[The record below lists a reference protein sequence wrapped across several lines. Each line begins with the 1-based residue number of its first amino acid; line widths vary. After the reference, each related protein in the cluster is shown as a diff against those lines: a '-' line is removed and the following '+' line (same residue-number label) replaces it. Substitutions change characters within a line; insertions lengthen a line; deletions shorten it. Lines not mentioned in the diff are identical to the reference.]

1 MAEASDFDWTQI
13 DWNDLYPRLL
23 LVAEGKLNRLIWRG
37 TRFGPIPG
45 GQTSHDFVQAAIE
58 KTKRGIRIWNPEVS
72 IFQHLAGIILSD
84 INHLANSIENQVTYC
99 NDEKV
104 IPIEDHRATPEASAI
119 RRSQEEAFLAFLHA
133 KNPKLRILAFSILH
147 DPVRLGSL
155 ELATKLN
162 LSIYQIDSLKRALRR
177 ATEEFLKNEYG
188 LAAGQLPTMQLE
200 GRD

>member
-1 MAEASDFDWTQI
+1 MAETGDFDWTQI

-45 GQTSHDFVQAAIE
+45 GQTSHDFVQTAIE
-58 KTKRGIRIWNPEVS
+58 KTKRGIRRWNPEVS

-84 INHLANSIENQVTYC
+84 INHLVNSTENQITQST
-99 NDEKV
+99 DEKV

-119 RRSQEEAFLAFLHA
+119 RRSQEETFLAFLQG
-133 KNPKLRILAFSILH
+133 KNPALRTLAFSILH

-162 LSIYQIDSLKRALRR
+162 LSICQLDSLKRAPRR
-177 ATEEFLKNEYG
+177 ATEQFLKAEHE
-188 LAAGQLPTMQLE
+188 LASEQPSTMRLE
-200 GRD
+200 GGD

>member
-58 KTKRGIRIWNPEVS
+58 KTKQGIRIWNPEIS

-147 DPVRLGSL
+147 DPVRLGGL

-162 LSIYQIDSLKRALRR
+162 LSICQVDSLKRALRR

>member
-1 MAEASDFDWTQI
+1 MAETSDFDWTQI

-58 KTKRGIRIWNPEVS
+58 KTKGGIRAWNPEVS
-72 IFQHLAGIILSD
+72 IFQHLAGVILSD
-84 INHLANSIENQVTYC
+84 INHLANSTENQITQC
-99 NDEKV
+99 ADEKV
-104 IPIEDHRATPEASAI
+104 IPIEDHRATPETSAI
-119 RRSQEEAFLAFLHA
+119 RSSQEETFLTFLHA
-133 KNPKLRILAFSILH
+133 KNPVLRTLAFSILH

-162 LSIYQIDSLKRALRR
+162 LSICQLDSLKRALRR
-177 ATEEFLKNEYG
+177 ATEEFLKAGHE
-188 LAAGQLPTMQLE
+188 LAPEQPPTMRLE
-200 GRD
+200 GGD

>member
-1 MAEASDFDWTQI
+1 MAETSDFDWTQI

-37 TRFGPIPG
+37 ARFGPIPG
-45 GQTSHDFVQAAIE
+45 GQTSHDFVQSAIE
-58 KTKRGIRIWNPEVS
+58 KTKGGIRAWNPEIS
-72 IFQHLAGIILSD
+72 IFQHLAGVILSD
-84 INHLANSIENQVTYC
+84 INHLANSTENQVTLYD
-99 NDEKV
+99 DEKV

-119 RRSQEEAFLAFLHA
+119 RKSQEETFFAFLDA
-133 KNPKLRILAFSILH
+133 KNPKLRNLAFSILY

-162 LSIYQIDSLKRALRR
+162 LSICQVDSLKRALRR
-177 ATEEFLKNEYG
+177 ASEEFLKIEQEF
-188 LAAGQLPTMQLE
+188 AAGQSPTMQLQ

>member
-1 MAEASDFDWTQI
+1 MAETYDFDWTQI

-23 LVAEGKLNRLIWRG
+23 LVAEGKLNRLTWRG
-37 TRFGPIPG
+37 ARFGPVPG

-58 KTKRGIRIWNPEVS
+58 KTTGGIRAWNPAIS
-72 IFQHLAGIILSD
+72 IFQHLAGVILSD
-84 INHLANSIENQVTYC
+84 INHLANSMENQITHYD
-99 NDEKV
+99 DEKV
-104 IPIEDHRATPEASAI
+104 IPIEDHRATPEVSAI

-162 LSIYQIDSLKRALRR
+162 LSICQVDSLKRALRR
-177 ATEEFLKNEYG
+177 ATEEFLKNEHE
-188 LAAGQLPTMQLE
+188 LAAGQSPTMKLE

>member
-1 MAEASDFDWTQI
+1 MAGTGDLDWTQI

-37 TRFGPIPG
+37 KWFGPIPG
-45 GQTSHDFVQAAIE
+45 GQTSYDFVQAAIE
-58 KTKRGIRIWNPEVS
+58 KTKAGIRVWNREIS

-84 INHLANSIENQVTYC
+84 INHLANSTENQITRYD
-99 NDEKV
+99 DEKV
-104 IPIEDHRATPEASAI
+104 IQIEDHRATPEASAI
-119 RRSQEEAFLAFLHA
+119 RKLEEERFLAFLHT
-133 KNPKLRILAFSILH
+133 KNPRLRTLAFSMLH

-162 LSIYQIDSLKRALRR
+162 LSICQVDSLKRALRR
-177 ATEEFLKNEYG
+177 ATEEFLKHEHDI
-188 LAAGQLPTMQLE
+188 AAGRPAATQLE

>member
-1 MAEASDFDWTQI
+1 MAETSDFDWTQI

-58 KTKRGIRIWNPEVS
+58 KTRRGIRIWNPEVS
-72 IFQHLAGIILSD
+72 IFQHLVGIILSD
-84 INHLANSIENQVTYC
+84 INHLANSIENQITQSS
-99 NDEKV
+99 DEKV
-104 IPIEDHRATPEASAI
+104 IPIEDHRASPEASAI
-119 RRSQEEAFLAFLHA
+119 RRSQEETFLAFLRG
-133 KNPKLRILAFSILH
+133 KNPALRTLAFSILH

-162 LSIYQIDSLKRALRR
+162 LSICQLDSLKRALRR
-177 ATEEFLKNEYG
+177 ATEEFLKTEHE
-188 LAAGQLPTMQLE
+188 LASEQPSTMRLE
-200 GRD
+200 GGD

>member
-1 MAEASDFDWTQI
+1 MAEAIDFDWTQI

-58 KTKRGIRIWNPEVS
+58 KTKRGIRIWNPEIS

>member
-58 KTKRGIRIWNPEVS
+58 KTKRGIRIWNPEIS

>member
-1 MAEASDFDWTQI
+1 MAETSDFDWTQI

-58 KTKRGIRIWNPEVS
+58 KTKEGTRAWRPGIS
-72 IFQHLAGIILSD
+72 IFQHLAGVILSD
-84 INHLANSIENQVTYC
+84 INHLANSVENQIAHYD
-99 NDEKV
+99 DEKV

-162 LSIYQIDSLKRALRR
+162 LSICQVDSLKKALRR
-177 ATEEFLKNEYG
+177 ATQEFLKSEHE
-188 LAAGQLPTMQLE
+188 LAAGQPPTMQLE

>member
-1 MAEASDFDWTQI
+1 MAETSDFDWTQI

-37 TRFGPIPG
+37 TRFGTIPG

-58 KTKRGIRIWNPEVS
+58 KTKTGIRTWNPEVS

-84 INHLANSIENQVTYC
+84 INHLACSIENQITQST
-99 NDEKV
+99 DEKV

-119 RRSQEEAFLAFLHA
+119 RRSQEETFLAFLQR
-133 KNPKLRILAFSILH
+133 KNPALRTLAFSILH

-162 LSIYQIDSLKRALRR
+162 LSICQLDSLKRALRR
-177 ATEEFLKNEYG
+177 ATEQFLKAEHE
-188 LAAGQLPTMQLE
+188 LASEQPSTMRLE
-200 GRD
+200 GGD

>member
-1 MAEASDFDWTQI
+1 MAEAIDFDWTQI
-13 DWNDLYPRLL
+13 DWNDLYLRLL

-58 KTKRGIRIWNPEVS
+58 KTKRGIRIWNPEIS

>member
-1 MAEASDFDWTQI
+1 MAETSDFDWTQV

-58 KTKRGIRIWNPEVS
+58 KTKRGIRTWNPEVS

-84 INHLANSIENQVTYC
+84 FNHVANSIENQITQSS
-99 NDEKV
+99 DEKV

-119 RRSQEEAFLAFLHA
+119 RRSQEEMFLAFLHG
-133 KNPKLRILAFSILH
+133 KNPALRTLAFSILH

-162 LSIYQIDSLKRALRR
+162 LSICQLDSLKRALRR
-177 ATEEFLKNEYG
+177 ATEEFLKAEHE
-188 LAAGQLPTMQLE
+188 LESEQHSTMRLE
-200 GRD
+200 GGD